1 MKFPHCRHSEA
12 LFRFLVDIN
21 FIFSDHAMGPIPEEM
36 IAFDNQAYHSLNLD
50 SGFDSSPSS
59 YENVPRS
66 IDSSEEP
73 SYENI
78 DEDLEALSY
87 ENIEP
92 PLTYQNKSM
101 EENRLA
107 PSCQFEE
114 YENLKF
120 QKTEIGPLP
129 PPPPLDS
136 TLPQKGLS
144 DTFLKD
150 SPKTVHK
157 AIPVYAT
164 CKKTPKI
171 TLAETEDE
179 GDEYDEESP
188 VYENYDFQ
196 VQNFAKRSNYFPQ
209 KLHWFNFHV

>member
-1 MKFPHCRHSEA
+1 M
-12 LFRFLVDIN
+12 N

-66 IDSSEEP
+66 IDTSEEP

-92 PLTYQNKSM
+92 PLTYQNKSL
-101 EENRLA
+101 EENRL

-120 QKTEIGPLP
+120 QQKTEIGPIP
-129 PPPPLDS
+129 PPPPNT
-136 TLPQKGLS
+136 TLPQKGANS
-144 DTFLKD
+144 NLKD
-150 SPKTVHK
+150 SPKPVHK

-179 GDEYDEESP
+179 ADDFEEESP

-196 VQNFAKRSNYFPQ
+196 VQLICFAIRSNYFPQ
-209 KLHWFNFHV
+209 KLHGFNFLVKFFVCE

>member
-1 MKFPHCRHSEA
+1 
-12 LFRFLVDIN
+12 
-21 FIFSDHAMGPIPEEM
+21 MGPIPEEM

-66 IDSSEEP
+66 IDSSEDP

-78 DEDLEALSY
+78 DEELEALSY

-92 PLTYQNKSM
+92 PLSYQNKCL
-101 EENRLA
+101 EENRMTT
-107 PSCQFEE
+107 SCQFEE

-120 QKTEIGPLP
+120 QKTEIVP
-129 PPPPLDS
+129 PPPPPPALTS
-136 TLPQKGLS
+136 TSTTLLPQTNLH
-144 DTFLKD
+144 LKE
-150 SPKTVHK
+150 SPKAVHK

-179 GDEYDEESP
+179 HDDEDSP

-196 VQNFAKRSNYFPQ
+196 VKLFLAISFLFVLQCYAKWL
-209 KLHWFNFHV
+209 KL